1 MRITTPR
8 AHGEEAFTLIELIIG
23 IAITGIIVTAIAGAL
38 IVSFATTNV
47 TQQRLA
53 ESHDVQITSA
63 YLAND
68 VQSAA
73 AVNPGSGGN
82 CSGGSTDLIT
92 FDYAS
97 GKAVY
102 SCGTGA
108 NGETQVTRTF
118 GSDTVI
124 LAHFAGSARPTVTC
138 APNAGCGGTVDSVT
152 MSFTEASGLNYTL
165 LGARRGYSTG
175 GSGGSSSG
183 DVTLLSTGTSSPL
196 WVQGSCPDPGTSAAC
211 AIDPTLTSLPIS
223 DVAPLS
229 PQNGW
234 TPIPATPATLWDK
247 LSDQSDATGATT
259 LTKNK
264 EAKVAMSAVNPP
276 DPLGATPIVEV
287 RAMSVA
293 NGAVKLTVSIYSG
306 ATLLVSNQ
314 ITSIN
319 ALGNYDWQLT
329 AAEANKIPSAAYPNL
344 TIGFTFTGGNAGSG
358 VALDGLAL
366 DTASPSGLLTVKGSL
381 YVNSTSSS
389 AVKLSGSKT
398 ATKITIS
405 PGDFRILQPGAC
417 SGCNHS
423 TVQCPGCT
431 WNGNQPWTN
440 YSPSLPDPLRSLAAP
455 SKPANGSCGGS
466 VCSPGYYAGTL
477 SRTANTTLNP
487 GIYYLNNGISIT
499 GSASLTCPAPC
510 SGGVMLY
517 VAGGSMTLA
526 GGSTIDLPAPSSGT
540 YEGIVIFQARN
551 DSNPVKI
558 AGNAGSSTP
567 ISFGGI
573 IYVPNSTQVTLATG
587 TATLTAKAIVAQNIK
602 VSSPV
607 TIG

>member
-1 MRITTPR
+1 MRLKVPR
-8 AHGEEAFTLIELIIG
+8 PGGEQAFTLIELIIA

-38 IVSFATTNV
+38 IVSFQTTNV

-73 AVNPGSGGN
+73 GVTPFSGGN
-82 CSGGSTDLIT
+82 CSGGNTKLIT

-97 GKAVY
+97 GKAEY
-102 SCGTGA
+102 ACGTA
-108 NGETQVTRTF
+108 SNGETQVTRTF
-118 GSDTVI
+118 GNDTVV
-124 LAHFAGSARPTVTC
+124 LAHFAGAARPTVTC
-138 APNAGCGGTVDSVT
+138 SPNAGCGGTVDAVT
-152 MSFTEASGLNYTL
+152 MTFTEASGLNYTL

-175 GSGGSSSG
+175 GAGGGSSPG

-223 DVAPLS
+223 DVPPL
-229 PQNGW
+229 NGW
-234 TPIPATPATLWDK
+234 TPIPATPNSLWDK
-247 LSDQSDATGATT
+247 LNDQSDTTGGTIS
-259 LTKNK
+259 TKNK
-264 EAKVAMSAVNPP
+264 EARVTMSPVSPP
-276 DPLGATPIVEV
+276 DVGATPTVEV
-287 RAMSVA
+287 RALSVA
-293 NGAVKLTVSIYSG
+293 NGAVKLTVSIYNG
-306 ATLLVSNQ
+306 GTLLVSNQ
-314 ITSIN
+314 ISSIN

-329 AAEANKIPSAAYPNL
+329 TAEANKIPSAAYANL
-344 TIGFTFTGGNAGSG
+344 TIGFSFTGGNAGSG
-358 VALDGLAL
+358 VTLDGLAL
-366 DTASPSGLLTVKGSL
+366 DTATPSGLLTVKGSL

-417 SGCNHS
+417 SGCSHS
-423 TVQCPGCT
+423 TVSCPGCA

-455 SKPANGSCGGS
+455 DPVGAGGCAGS
-466 VCSPGYYAGTL
+466 VCQPGVYNATL
-477 SRTANTTLNP
+477 SRTSNTTLNP
-487 GIYYLNNGISIT
+487 GIYYLKQGISIT
-499 GSASLTCPAPC
+499 GSASLTCASPC
-510 SGGVMLY
+510 AGGVMLY
-517 VAGGSMTLA
+517 IAGGSATLA

-540 YEGIVIFQARN
+540 YKGIVMFQART

-567 ISFGGI
+567 IVFGGI